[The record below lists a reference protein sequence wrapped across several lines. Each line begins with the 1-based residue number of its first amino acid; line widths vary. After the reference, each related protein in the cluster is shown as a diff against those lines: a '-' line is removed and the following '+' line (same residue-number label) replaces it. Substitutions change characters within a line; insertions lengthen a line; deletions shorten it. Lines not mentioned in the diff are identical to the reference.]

1 MNDNSAAQD
10 ELQQAINSITN
21 AANSDANDSNEAVA
35 QIENK
40 LNNNG
45 KGGKNNQPKVKK
57 EDEKAVDEQVA
68 ALTEAAPA
76 SDAPADIAPL
86 APPIPA
92 PIAPE
97 PPVMPAFAGGI
108 VAPIG
113 SAPKQASY
121 GDPDLDRVKS
131 SALSD
136 LRPIIEKIDIPAEKK
151 FEVYKEIIDSQND
164 KACIEPAYNAA
175 KNISNEKERAEAL
188 LFVIE
193 AINRLGVQEAKK

>member
-1 MNDNSAAQD
+1 MNDNSVAQD

-21 AANSDANDSNEAVA
+21 AANADASDSSDAVA
-35 QIENK
+35 QIENR
-40 LNNNG
+40 LNAN
-45 KGGKNNQPKVKK
+45 KGGAKTAQPAKDKKN
-57 EDEKAVDEQVA
+57 EK
-68 ALTEAAPA
+68 TEASAAPA
-76 SDAPADIAPL
+76 ADAPAPL
-86 APPIPA
+86 VPPIPA
-92 PIAPE
+92 PAVPE
-97 PPVMPAFAGGI
+97 PPAMPAFANGI

-136 LRPIIEKIDIPAEKK
+136 LRPIIEKIELPAEKK
-151 FEVYKEIIDSQND
+151 FEVYKEIIDSMND

-175 KNISNEKERAEAL
+175 KSISDEKERAEAL

-193 AINRLGVQEAKK
+193 AINRLGVQEV

>member
-21 AANSDANDSNEAVA
+21 AANADASDSTEAVA
-35 QIENK
+35 QIENR

-45 KGGKNNQPKVKK
+45 KGGKAAQPKVKK

-68 ALTEAAPA
+68 AL
-76 SDAPADIAPL
+76 SDAAPL

-92 PIAPE
+92 PAAPE
-97 PPVMPAFAGGI
+97 PPAMPAFANGI

-151 FEVYKEIIDSQND
+151 FEVYKEIIDSMND

-175 KNISNEKERAEAL
+175 KSISDEKERAEAL

>member
-21 AANSDANDSNEAVA
+21 AANADASDSTEAVA
-35 QIENK
+35 QIENR
-40 LNNNG
+40 LNG
-45 KGGKNNQPKVKK
+45 KEKKPAQNEKAKK
-57 EDEKAVDEQVA
+57 EEAKAVDEQVA
-68 ALTEAAPA
+68 ALSEAT
-76 SDAPADIAPL
+76 PL

-92 PIAPE
+92 PVAPE
-97 PPVMPAFAGGI
+97 PPAMPAFANGI

-136 LRPIIEKIDIPAEKK
+136 LRPIIEKIDLPAEKK
-151 FEVYKEIIDSQND
+151 FEVYKEIIDAMND

-175 KNISNEKERAEAL
+175 KSIADEKERAEAL
-188 LFVIE
+188 LFVVE

>member
-1 MNDNSAAQD
+1 MDDNSAAQD

-21 AANSDANDSNEAVA
+21 AANSDTSDSNDAVA
-35 QIENK
+35 QIENR
-40 LNNNG
+40 LNG
-45 KGGKNNQPKVKK
+45 KEKKSGQNEKAKK
-57 EDEKAVDEQVA
+57 EDAKAVDDQIA
-68 ALTEAAPA
+68 ALTNA
-76 SDAPADIAPL
+76 APL

-92 PIAPE
+92 PAAPE
-97 PPVMPAFAGGI
+97 PPAMPAFANGI

-136 LRPIIEKIDIPAEKK
+136 LRPIIEKIDLSAEKK
-151 FEVYKEIIDSQND
+151 FEVYKEIIDAMND

-175 KNISNEKERAEAL
+175 KSIADEKERAEAL
-188 LFVIE
+188 LFVVE

>member
-1 MNDNSAAQD
+1 MDDNSAAQD

-21 AANSDANDSNEAVA
+21 AVNADVNDSNEAVA
-35 QIENK
+35 QIENR
-40 LNNNG
+40 LNG
-45 KGGKNNQPKVKK
+45 KEKKPVQNEKAKK
-57 EDEKAVDEQVA
+57 EEAKAVDEQVV
-68 ALTEAAPA
+68 ALTSATP
-76 SDAPADIAPL
+76 I

-92 PIAPE
+92 PVAPE

-108 VAPIG
+108 VAPLG

-136 LRPIIEKIDIPAEKK
+136 LRPIIERIDLPAEKK
-151 FEVYKEIIDSQND
+151 FEVYKEIIEAMND

-175 KNISNEKERAEAL
+175 KNIANEKGRAEAL
-188 LFVIE
+188 LFVVE
-193 AINRLGVQEAKK
+193 AINRLGVQEEKK

>member
-21 AANSDANDSNEAVA
+21 AANADASDSTEAVA
-35 QIENK
+35 QIENR
-40 LNNNG
+40 LNSKEKKPAQNE
-45 KGGKNNQPKVKK
+45 KAKK
-57 EDEKAVDEQVA
+57 EEAKAVDEQVA
-68 ALTEAAPA
+68 ALSEAT
-76 SDAPADIAPL
+76 PL

-92 PIAPE
+92 PVAPE
-97 PPVMPAFAGGI
+97 PPAMPAFANGI

-136 LRPIIEKIDIPAEKK
+136 LRPIIEKIDLPAEKK
-151 FEVYKEIIDSQND
+151 FEVYKEIIDAMND

-175 KNISNEKERAEAL
+175 KSIADEKERAEAL
-188 LFVIE
+188 LFVVE

>member
-21 AANSDANDSNEAVA
+21 AANSDASDSNEAVA
-35 QIENK
+35 QIENR
-40 LNNNG
+40 LNG
-45 KGGKNNQPKVKK
+45 KEKKLVQNEKAKN
-57 EDEKAVDEQVA
+57 EEAKAVDEQVA
-68 ALTEAAPA
+68 ALTNA
-76 SDAPADIAPL
+76 APL

-92 PIAPE
+92 PVAPE
-97 PPVMPAFAGGI
+97 PPVMPTFTNGI

-131 SALSD
+131 SALSE
-136 LRPIIEKIDIPAEKK
+136 LRPIIEKIELPAEKK
-151 FEVYKEIIDSQND
+151 FEVYKEIIDSMND

-175 KNISNEKERAEAL
+175 KSIANEKERAEAL

-193 AINRLGVQEAKK
+193 AINRLGIQEVKK

>member
-1 MNDNSAAQD
+1 MDDNNAAQD

-21 AANSDANDSNEAVA
+21 AANADASDSNEAVA
-35 QIENK
+35 QIENR
-40 LNNNG
+40 LNG
-45 KGGKNNQPKVKK
+45 KDKKPAQAEKAKK
-57 EDEKAVDEQVA
+57 EEAKAVDEQVT
-68 ALTEAAPA
+68 ALNNAAPVA
-76 SDAPADIAPL
+76 S
-86 APPIPA
+86 PIPA
-92 PIAPE
+92 PAAPE
-97 PPVMPAFAGGI
+97 LPAMPAFANGI

-136 LRPIIEKIDIPAEKK
+136 LRPIIEKIDLPAEKK
-151 FEVYKEIIDSQND
+151 FEVYKEIIDAMND

-175 KNISNEKERAEAL
+175 KSIADEKERAEAL
-188 LFVIE
+188 LFVVE

>member
-21 AANSDANDSNEAVA
+21 AANADASDSNEAVA
-35 QIENK
+35 QIENR
-40 LNNNG
+40 LNG
-45 KGGKNNQPKVKK
+45 KEKKPSQNEKAKK
-57 EDEKAVDEQVA
+57 EEAKAVDEQVA
-68 ALTEAAPA
+68 ALSEAT
-76 SDAPADIAPL
+76 PL

-92 PIAPE
+92 PVAPE
-97 PPVMPAFAGGI
+97 PPAMPAFANGI

-136 LRPIIEKIDIPAEKK
+136 LRPIIEKIDLPAEKK
-151 FEVYKEIIDSQND
+151 FEVYKEIIDAMND

-175 KNISNEKERAEAL
+175 KSISDEKERAEAL
-188 LFVIE
+188 LFVVE

>member
-76 SDAPADIAPL
+76 ADITPL

-97 PPVMPAFAGGI
+97 PPAMPAFAGGI